1 MTGPLPE
8 VRPDEPRDAGV
19 PSGAVSLAG
28 VALSVLVG
36 VVVLMGGAL
45 AARDRDV
52 HWGGL
57 AAMAAFYAVVFFVG
71 AGASRWQ
78 RAGRTFADH
87 VLAGRRLPLAI
98 GVCTMTATWV
108 GGGYINGTA
117 EATYAGGLIRA
128 QAPWGY
134 GLSLVVGGL
143 WFAPIM
149 RRHGFTTMLD
159 PLEDRFGRGPAAWLY
174 LPALTGEVFWSA
186 AILTALGT
194 TFATILDLDV
204 STSIVM
210 SAGVAVAYTMLGGLW
225 AVALTDVVQLAILF
239 VGLWLVVPVVGSS
252 AGGVAAAVRSGLDV
266 PSNAVNWWAW
276 SDSALLLIFGGIP
289 WQVYFQRVLAARD
302 VATARR
308 LSVLAG
314 GLCLLAAI
322 PPILI
327 GLMARGMDWSVVGV
341 AAPEPAFVLPAVLRY
356 VTGPVVAAVGLGAL
370 AAAVMSSVDSS
381 ILSASTMAVWNVYR
395 PLLRPSADSA
405 RLRRIGQRAT
415 LAVGLAATWL
425 ALRVESV
432 YALWFLCSDLVY
444 CVLFPQLASALFD
457 RRANRYG
464 SIAGLVVTVVLRLA
478 CGEALLGVPG
488 LLALPLSDLDG
499 APTVPFRTL
508 TMGAGL
514 ATIAL
519 VSRATRRGCPPHAL
533 RPEAVE

>member
-1 MTGPLPE
+1 MGSPPAR
-8 VRPDEPRDAGV
+8 RPDAV
-19 PSGAVSLAG
+19 PTAVRIRVFQRPGATMA
-28 VALSVLVG
+28 VLVG
-36 VVVLMGGAL
+36 LVVLSLGAF
-45 AARDRDV
+45 AARHRDV

-57 AAMAAFYAVVFFVG
+57 VAMATFYAIVFFVG
-71 AGASRWQ
+71 VRASGWQ

-87 VLAGRRLPLAI
+87 VLAGRRLPLWI

-108 GGGYINGTA
+108 GGGYISGTA
-117 EATYAGGLIRA
+117 EAAYAGGMIRA

-134 GLSLVVGGL
+134 GLSLIVGGL
-143 WFAPIM
+143 WFAPMM

-159 PLEDRFGRGPAAWLY
+159 PLDDRFGRGPAAILY
-174 LPALTGEVFWSA
+174 LPALTGEIFWSA

-204 STSIVM
+204 STSIVL
-210 SAGVAVAYTMLGGLW
+210 SAGVTVAYTMLGGLW

-239 VGLWLVVPVVGSS
+239 VGLWLVVPAVAQQ
-252 AGGVAAAVRSGLDV
+252 AGGLAAGLRSGLDV
-266 PSNAVNWWAW
+266 PGAGVNWWTW
-276 SDSALLLIFGGIP
+276 SDSALLLILGGIP

-302 VATARR
+302 VTTARR

-314 GLCLLAAI
+314 GLCMLAAV

-327 GLMARGMDWSVVGV
+327 GLMARGMDWPALGV

-381 ILSASTMAVWNVYR
+381 ILSASTMAAWNVYR
-395 PLLRPSADSA
+395 PLVRPSADST
-405 RLRRIGQRAT
+405 RLRRVSQRAVV
-415 LAVGLAATWL
+415 LVGIAATWL

-444 CVLFPQLASALFD
+444 CVLFPQLATALFD

-464 SIAGLVVTVVLRLA
+464 SMAGLVVTVALRLA
-478 CGEALLGVPG
+478 CGEALLGVPS
-488 LLALPLSDLDG
+488 LLPLQLSELDG
-499 APTVPFRTL
+499 TPTMPFRTL
-508 TMGAGL
+508 TMIVGL

-519 VSRATRRGCPPHAL
+519 VSRATGRASPPRPL
-533 RPEAVE
+533 RPTVVS